1 MAVKAVR
8 GAIQIK
14 KNNAKQIE
22 QGVVKLIKSIL
33 EINRIDITDII
44 SIIFSQTSDLNE
56 MNPASALR
64 TEGYNETPLFCTQ
77 EPEIKGSMEKVI
89 RVLITTESV
98 VDLKPVY
105 LEGAEKLRLDLIS
118 K

>member
-1 MAVKAVR
+1 MAVRAVR

-14 KNNAKQIE
+14 KNDAKQIE
-22 QGVVKLIKSIL
+22 QGVVKLIKTII
-33 EINRIDITDII
+33 EINQIDITNII
-44 SIIFSQTSDLNE
+44 SVIFSQTADLDE

-77 EPEIKGSMEKVI
+77 EPEIKGSMKKVI

-98 VDLKPVY
+98 TKLKPVY
-105 LEGAEKLRLDLIS
+105 LEGAENLRLDLIS